1 MTSINTEVAII
12 GAGPSGSIAAHQLAA
27 AGLDVIL
34 LDRAKFPRDKPCGGG
49 VTVRCER
56 ILPFS
61 IDPVIEDVI
70 TDADIRIRDESSV
83 LQTSG
88 SVLTYMTQRAR
99 LDAFLADKAQEV
111 GTKFRDGE
119 QVTDILSKA
128 GDGFVVKTRSGTEIQ
143 ARVLLG
149 ADGANGITGNRLG
162 FDSHSEGAVALE
174 GNVYFPDGVPS
185 QFEHKVSRNFGSL
198 TQGYG
203 WIFPKGDHVNI
214 GVGGSRL
221 SGGKRLKAAMF
232 KLAEIYGID
241 YDSITEIKGHHL
253 PMRRPGSAISIDGSA
268 LLGDAAGLVDPLSGE
283 GIFAALRSGMAVAP
297 VVEQYLSSEVDS
309 LAGYQFE
316 LQKELLPEIET
327 SEALMQIFHTYPRPF
342 VWMLQHVGLFWI
354 GAIELIRGDST
365 YLDLTNKF
373 GKIGRSL
380 LMPAA
385 WLGDKISARRR
396 A

>member
-1 MTSINTEVAII
+1 MASITTEVAII
-12 GAGPSGSIAAHQLAA
+12 GAGPSGSIAAYQLASS
-27 AGLDVIL
+27 GLEVLL

-61 IDPVIEDVI
+61 IEPVIEDII
-70 TDADIRIRDESSV
+70 TDADIRIRNEPSV
-83 LQTSG
+83 LQSSG
-88 SVLTYMTQRAR
+88 SILTYMTQRSR

-111 GTKFRDGE
+111 GANFRDGE
-119 QVTDILSKA
+119 QVTDILSNS
-128 GDGFVVKTRSGTEIQ
+128 GDGFVVNTRSGTEIR

-174 GNVYFPDGVPS
+174 GNVYFHDGVPS
-185 QFEHKVSRNFGSL
+185 EFKHKVILNFGYL

-203 WIFPKGDHVNI
+203 WIFPKGDHINI
-214 GVGGSRL
+214 GVGGSRS

-232 KLAEIYGID
+232 KLAEIYGVD
-241 YDSITEIKGHHL
+241 YDSIIEIKGHHL
-253 PMRRPGSAISIDGSA
+253 PMRHHDSAISIDGAA

-283 GIFAALRSGMAVAP
+283 GIFAALQSGMAVAP
-297 VVEQYLSSEVDS
+297 IVEQYLSSEVDS
-309 LAGYQFE
+309 LTGYQLE
-316 LQKELLPEIET
+316 LQKQLIPEIET

-342 VWMLQHVGLFWI
+342 VWMLQHVGMFWI

-365 YLDLTNKF
+365 YLDLINKF
-373 GKIGRSL
+373 GRIGQSL
-380 LMPAA
+380 LRPAA
-385 WLGDKISARRR
+385 WLGDKISVRRR
-396 A
+396 I